1 MADDGVWIK
10 NVDIQAK
17 AGTNANSTAKA
28 TAATDVYVLEVEALI
43 NAVTRHNWSDEFS
56 SLSGDVKDLLKLA
69 GSNLAA
75 IYVIQWDMSGFT
87 SRIEAEDMVNI
98 LRDQALFALSLLA
111 NQEVKTFMI
120 GATV

>member
-1 MADDGVWIK
+1 MADFGIWTK

-17 AGTNANSTAKA
+17 AGTKANATAKA
-28 TAATDVYVLEVEALI
+28 VAATDVYVLEVEAMI
-43 NAVTRHNWSDEFS
+43 NAVTRHNWSDEFGT
-56 SLSGDVKDLLKLA
+56 LNANVSGLLKLA
-69 GSNLAA
+69 GSNLCA

-111 NQEVKTFMI
+111 DQEVKTFMI
-120 GATV
+120 GAT